1 MDRLGEIGDTAAAVD
16 NGSVRHLP
24 RPVCIVHHPRGEHC
38 RIPGLSFRAS
48 LNNCILALISVRIVS
63 VFISAHAS
71 VNQSDPAKLLP
82 LNKRRVEHTQ
92 CCGV

>member
-1 MDRLGEIGDTAAAVD
+1 MDRLGEIEDTAAAVD

-24 RPVCIVHHPRGEHC
+24 RPVRIVHHPRGEHC

-48 LNNCILALISVRIVS
+48 LNNCILAL
-63 VFISAHAS
+63 ISAHAS